1 MEHDYTSKTH
11 EELVVLIATL
21 KAENEKLREE
31 RNEQAVN
38 LKQHIVRFA
47 ELREMFAKLQSEVH
61 LLVKRVASKS

>member
-31 RNEQAVN
+31 RNEQAVD
-38 LKQHIVRFA
+38 LKQHISRFA
-47 ELREMFAKLQSEVH
+47 ELREHFAQLRSEVD
-61 LLVKRVASKS
+61 LLVKRATSKS

>member
-31 RNEQAVN
+31 RNEQAVD
-38 LKQHIVRFA
+38 LKQHIARFS
-47 ELREMFAKLQSEVH
+47 ELREHFAKLRSEVD
-61 LLVKRVASKS
+61 LLVKRAASKA

>member
-31 RNEQAVN
+31 RNEQAVD
-38 LKQHIVRFA
+38 LKQHISRFS
-47 ELREMFAKLQSEVH
+47 EMREMFAKLRSEVD
-61 LLVKRVASKS
+61 LLVKRAASKS